1 MWSRVLQ
8 SNEGARLVE
17 TQVQALFGDL
27 KMLQDQMQQAV
38 GQDATSMEDLM
49 QRVQVGLCNVTAVA
63 AAAVLAGVSL
73 PQGTNTSCV
82 LTLLHRLQHQN
93 SSSGA
98 AQNLPVWFGD
108 IPALVIPWP
117 CTAAD

>member
-1 MWSRVLQ
+1 MRSCALQ

-49 QRVQVGLCNVTAVA
+49 QRVQVGLCNVTAA
-63 AAAVLAGVSL
+63 AAGTFLACGSL
-73 PQGTNTSCV
+73 SQGT
-82 LTLLHRLQHQN
+82 
-93 SSSGA
+93 
-98 AQNLPVWFGD
+98 
-108 IPALVIPWP
+108 
-117 CTAAD
+117 